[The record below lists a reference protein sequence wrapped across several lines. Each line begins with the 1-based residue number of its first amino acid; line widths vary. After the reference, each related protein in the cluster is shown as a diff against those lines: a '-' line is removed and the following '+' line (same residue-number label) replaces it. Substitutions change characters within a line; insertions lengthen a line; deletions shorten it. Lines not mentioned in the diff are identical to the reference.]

1 MSSFERLSGALQ
13 YHIVNTLGFPELRR
27 VQLQSIDALLDG
39 KNAVVLAPTAG
50 GKTESAFF
58 PLLSLMDTEDWR
70 PVSVL
75 YLSPIRALLNNQEDR
90 ISKYAGLIGRR
101 AFKWHGDTAQGPRR
115 QFLREPTDILLITP
129 ESLEATL
136 MSQRVP
142 SRELFAGLRAVIID
156 EVHAFA
162 DDDRGA
168 HLASLLERLTR
179 LAGRDVQRI
188 GLSATVG
195 NPDEILRWLQ
205 GSSTRA
211 ATIVDPGG
219 ARRAAELSLDYV
231 GSAENAAK
239 VIEALHPGRKR
250 LVFVDSRRQ
259 AEQLGHLVGALGVRT
274 FVTHGSLSVTER
286 RDAEQAFQEGQDCV
300 IFATS
305 ALELG
310 IDVGDLDHVLQ
321 IDAPS
326 SVASF
331 LQRMGRTGRRGGPPN
346 CTFLATK
353 EPAVVQAA
361 AILQLYREGFV
372 EPVRPSANAYHI
384 LAHQLMSLAV
394 QYSGLARDNF
404 WTQVQGAAP
413 FAAISA
419 EDRDRVIDHMLGAG
433 ILADQGG
440 RLWLGPEGEKRY
452 GRANFRELYAVF
464 DTPRLISVRAGVEDV
479 GTIDASFLAAISSE
493 PEPAAFLL
501 AGRTW
506 QVVTI
511 EWERG
516 LCIVRPAPSGRA
528 PRWFGA
534 PRFLAYELCQASRR
548 VLLGEVEDPASSAR
562 ARRVLETSRAE
573 YSFLHDAPCPV
584 LESSEGLEWWTF
596 AGGGANLLV
605 ARLLEAELGSK
616 VTSNNHS
623 IRFRDGAG
631 QSAVALRQALDRLR
645 ERGSPT
651 AEDSSRFAFG
661 EQRKRFSKFDPCLPE
676 DLLARLV
683 VESTLDVASARRVLE
698 APPPEAIVNLRKEP
712 TSASPDPVSS
722 PERTFKCLS
731 IRPAWAWLIVKLPS
745 ERWKDVENRS
755 WTTSYRGPLLIHA
768 SQGLTQDEFDHACR
782 FAHEQVGIPQ
792 AELPTYEDVKAIR
805 GTLLGAAKLSTV
817 VEPGASVSPW
827 HDGQFYG
834 WRFENRVAFTPRPL
848 AGKLSLFNVQVT
860 DEELAALRHAGLASL
875 E

>member
-1 MSSFERLSGALQ
+1 MSAFERLSGALQ
-13 YHIVNTLGFPELRR
+13 YHIVNTLGFPELRP
-27 VQLQSIDALLDG
+27 VQLASIDALLDG

-58 PLLSLMDTEDWR
+58 PLLSQMDSEDWR
-70 PVSVL
+70 PVSVI

-90 ISKYAGLIGRR
+90 VARYAGLIGRR
-101 AFKWHGDTAQGPRR
+101 SFKWHGDTTQGARR

-168 HLASLLERLTR
+168 HLAALLERLTR

-195 NPDEILRWLQ
+195 NPQEILRWIQ
-205 GSSTRA
+205 GSSTRPG
-211 ATIVDPGG
+211 TVVDPGG
-219 ARRAAELSLDYV
+219 ARRVPELALDYV
-231 GSAENAAK
+231 GSAENAAL
-239 VIEALHPGRKR
+239 VIQALHPGRKR

-286 RDAEQAFQEGQDCV
+286 RDAERAFEEGQDCV
-300 IFATS
+300 IVATS

-331 LQRMGRTGRRGGPPN
+331 LQRMGRTGRRGGSPN
-346 CTFLATK
+346 CTFLVTK

-361 AILQLYREGFV
+361 AILTLYRDGFI
-372 EPVRPSANAYHI
+372 EPVHPSSRAYHI

-394 QYSGLARDNF
+394 QSAGLARGAF
-404 WTQVQGAAP
+404 WEQLRGAAP
-413 FAAISA
+413 FSEITDDERERVITHMLSA
-419 EDRDRVIDHMLGAG
+419 E

-440 RLWLGPEGEKRY
+440 RIWLGPQGEKRY

-464 DTPRLISVRAGVEDV
+464 DAPRLISVRAGIEEV
-479 GTIDASFLAAISSE
+479 GAVDASFLAAISSE
-493 PEPAAFLL
+493 AEPGAFLL

-516 LCIVRPAPSGRA
+516 ICVVRPAPSGRA

-534 PRFLAYELCQASRR
+534 PRFLGYDLCQASRR
-548 VLLGEVEDPASSAR
+548 VLLGEVEDPAWSAR

-573 YSFLHDAPCPV
+573 YAFLQDDATPI
-584 LESSEGLEWWTF
+584 LGSKEGLEWWTF
-596 AGGGANLLV
+596 AGGGANLLM
-605 ARLLEAELGSK
+605 ARMLEAELGSK
-616 VTSNNHS
+616 VASNNHAL
-623 IRFRDGAG
+623 RFKEKAG
-631 QSAVALRQALDRLR
+631 ESDVALRQAIDRLR
-645 ERGSPT
+645 ARGAPT
-651 AEDSSRFAFG
+651 PDDCLKFAMG
-661 EQRKRFSKFDPCLPE
+661 EQPKRFSKFDPCLPE
-676 DLLARLV
+676 DLLSRLV
-683 VESTLDVASARRVLE
+683 VESSLDVPSAQKVLSTALVASTQAGPATNE
-698 APPPEAIVNLRKEP
+698 
-712 TSASPDPVSS
+712 SS
-722 PERTFKCLS
+722 P
-731 IRPAWAWLIVKLPS
+731 S
-745 ERWKDVENRS
+745 E
-755 WTTSYRGPLLIHA
+755 
-768 SQGLTQDEFDHACR
+768 
-782 FAHEQVGIPQ
+782 
-792 AELPTYEDVKAIR
+792 
-805 GTLLGAAKLSTV
+805 
-817 VEPGASVSPW
+817 
-827 HDGQFYG
+827 
-834 WRFENRVAFTPRPL
+834 
-848 AGKLSLFNVQVT
+848 
-860 DEELAALRHAGLASL
+860 
-875 E
+875 